1 MENIRKIL
9 LLTSCLFITLGTY
22 AQSINVTG
30 KVIDEEGLEVIGAN
44 ISVKGSAGVGTITDL
59 NGQYTLKVNNPSKD
73 ILVFSFIGMRTQ
85 EVHVKGKKRIDVTLQ
100 SDSKLLDEV
109 VVIGYGTSK
118 RSDLTGSVVSV
129 KSEDLMQ
136 TPTSDVAQALAG
148 RVAGVQISQSEGCP
162 GSSISINVRGGIS
175 MTQSNEPLY
184 VIDGYPSEDGMS
196 GLDPGEIE
204 SIDILKDASSTA
216 IYGARG
222 ANGVVVITTKKG
234 PKDTS
239 KMNVSF
245 DSYIGVSKIARKL
258 DVLSPKEFAL
268 LDYERNYVLDGS
280 KGVTGF
286 QNRYGSFQD
295 IDENYANREGIDW
308 QEEAL
313 GRITTSQNYRV
324 NISGGTKELKY
335 GMSYNY
341 FKELGAMVYSGNYRH
356 NISFN
361 ISHKVSSRFQANAR
375 FNYNQGKTYGM
386 GTSGQTTRFNKMEHI
401 LQYRPMSGIK
411 GTDTDLLSGEDPM
424 FEDEQDNPM
433 QNPIISA
440 QEEAR
445 TRFTRS
451 LQANGGFTF
460 NFSKRLSF
468 RNTIG
473 TRYQL
478 NRNDQFNGDLSAI
491 AKRSSIGGYIQYSE
505 SNSFQTSN
513 VLTFNNSYKK
523 KHRLTLMLGQ
533 EWIGS
538 WSKSLR
544 ADAYQFTNDDLG
556 LNDMGAGVP
565 TSISSSYVNSNRM
578 ISFFTRANYN
588 FKDKYLFTAT
598 LRADGS
604 SKFSSGHKWGVFP
617 SVSGAWRMAEEP
629 FIKKLNIFSDL
640 KLRIGYGLAGNN
652 RIGDFMSLE
661 TLDSVKYP
669 NGSDIITGYVPSGIP
684 SIDLQWEANK
694 TLNIGLDM
702 GFLAQRLI
710 VTPEFYLNRSDHLLL
725 NSRVPS
731 SSGFTNMIRN
741 VGETQNIGFDL
752 AISSFNIQRKKFSWK
767 TDFNISYNKNTIRAL
782 SGEDYFYE
790 EYAFGWQQKTHK
802 IEVGKAIGQFYG
814 YKTIG
819 LYQVDE
825 FDYDPDT
832 QKYTLK
838 EGIPYKGSDR
848 NSVRPGDWKF
858 ANLDDTGDSK
868 GVVDEKDKTVI
879 GNATPDFYG
888 GINNTFRYKD
898 FDLNIFFNF
907 SYGGEILNATKLS
920 NTQSGKRNY
929 NVLGICDIDSRWTY
943 INKQTG
949 ELITDP
955 AQLAAVNAG
964 RTIAS
969 VYDMEQGD
977 KYIHSWAVEDASF
990 MRLKNISLGYTF
1002 PKKLIRQ
1009 LSIQRLRLYFTASNL
1024 FVWTPYS
1031 GFDPET
1037 SVSGN
1042 GLTRGVDFG
1051 SYPRSRSFVLG
1062 FNLTL

>member
-9 LLTSCLFITLGTY
+9 LLTSCLFITLGMY
-22 AQSINVTG
+22 AQSITVTG

-44 ISVKGSAGVGTITDL
+44 ISVKGSAGIGTITNLD
-59 NGQYTLKVNNPSKD
+59 GQYTLKVNNPSKD

-85 EVHVKGKKRIDVTLQ
+85 EVHVKGKKQINVTLQ

-148 RVAGVQISQSEGCP
+148 RVAGVQISQSEGGP

-196 GLDPGEIE
+196 SLDPGEIE

-234 PKDTS
+234 PKDAS

-245 DSYIGVSKIARKL
+245 DSYVGISKIAKKL
-258 DVLSPKEFAL
+258 DVLSPAEFAL

-280 KGVTGF
+280 KGVNTF
-286 QNRYGSFQD
+286 QKRYGSFQD
-295 IDENYANREGIDW
+295 IDENYANRKGIDW

-313 GRITTSQNYRV
+313 GRVTTSQNYRV

-341 FKELGAMVYSGNYRH
+341 FKDLGAMVYSGTYRH
-356 NISFN
+356 NVSFN
-361 ISHKVSSRFQANAR
+361 ISHRASSRFQANAR
-375 FNYNQGKTYGM
+375 FSYDQSKTYGM

-411 GTDTDLLSGEDPM
+411 GTDAELLEGEDPM
-424 FEDEQDNPM
+424 YEDAQDNPM

-440 QEEAR
+440 QEENR

-460 NFSKRLSF
+460 TFSKKLSF

-473 TRYQL
+473 TRYYL
-478 NRNDQFNGDLSAI
+478 NRNDLFNGDLSVT

-505 SNSFQTSN
+505 NNSFQTSN
-513 VLTFNNSYKK
+513 VLTFNNYKK
-523 KHRLTLMLGQ
+523 IHRFTLMLGQ

-544 ADAYQFTNDDLG
+544 ADASQFATDDLG
-556 LNDMGAGVP
+556 LNDMSAGTP
-565 TSISSSYVNSNRM
+565 TAISSSYVNSNRM

-588 FKDKYLFTAT
+588 IRDKYLFTAT

-604 SKFSSGHKWGVFP
+604 SKFSSGHKWGIFP

-629 FIKKLNIFSDL
+629 FIKKLNVFSDL

-661 TLDSVKYP
+661 TLGSVKYAS
-669 NGSDIITGYVPSGIP
+669 GSDIITGYVPSRIP
-684 SIDLQWEANK
+684 STDLQWEANK

-710 VTPEFYLNRSDHLLL
+710 ITPEFYLNRSDHLLL

-741 VGETQNIGFDL
+741 VGETENIGFDL
-752 AISSFNIQRKKFSWK
+752 AVSSFNIQRKQFSWK

-782 SGEDYFYE
+782 SGEDHFYE
-790 EYAFGWQQKTHK
+790 EYRFGWQQKTHK
-802 IEVGKAIGQFYG
+802 IEVGKPIGQFYG

-819 LYQVDE
+819 LYQVDD
-825 FDYDPDT
+825 FYYDPAT

-838 EGIPYKGSDR
+838 EDIPYKGSDR
-848 NSVRPGDWKF
+848 SLVRPGDWKF
-858 ANLDDTGDSK
+858 ANLNDTGDSK
-868 GVVDEKDKTVI
+868 GVIDENDKTVI

-888 GINNTFRYKD
+888 GINNTFKYKD
-898 FDLNIFFNF
+898 FDLSIFFNF

-920 NTQSGKRNY
+920 NTQIGKKDY
-929 NVLGICDIDSRWTY
+929 NVLGICNIDSRWTY
-943 INKQTG
+943 IDKQTG

-955 AQLAAVNAG
+955 VQLAAVNTG
-964 RTIAS
+964 HTIAG
-969 VYDMEQGD
+969 VHDMEQGD

-990 MRLKNISLGYTF
+990 LRLKNISLGYNF
-1002 PKKLIRQ
+1002 PKKIIRKF
-1009 LSIQRLRLYFTASNL
+1009 SVQRLRLYFTASNL

>member
-9 LLTSCLFITLGTY
+9 LLTSCLFITLGMY
-22 AQSINVTG
+22 AQSITVTG

-44 ISVKGSAGVGTITDL
+44 ISVKGSAGVGTITNLD
-59 NGQYTLKVNNPSKD
+59 GQYTLKVNNPSKD

-85 EVHVKGKKRIDVTLQ
+85 EVHVKGKKQINVTLQ

-148 RVAGVQISQSEGCP
+148 RVAGVQISQSEGGP

-196 GLDPGEIE
+196 SLDPGEIE

-234 PKDTS
+234 PKDAS

-245 DSYIGVSKIARKL
+245 DSYVGISKIAKKL
-258 DVLSPKEFAL
+258 DVLSPAEFAL
-268 LDYERNYVLDGS
+268 LDYERSYALNGTT
-280 KGVTGF
+280 GVSTF
-286 QNRYGSFQD
+286 QKRYGSFQD
-295 IDENYANREGIDW
+295 IDENYADRKGIDW

-313 GRITTSQNYRV
+313 GRVTTSQNYRV

-341 FKELGAMVYSGNYRH
+341 FKEQGAMVYSGDYRH

-361 ISHKVSSRFQANAR
+361 ISHKASSRFQANAR
-375 FNYNQGKTYGM
+375 FSYNQGKTYGM

-401 LQYRPMSGIK
+401 LQYRPISGIK
-411 GTDTDLLSGEDPM
+411 GSDTELLEGEDPM
-424 FEDEQDNPM
+424 FVDQQDNPM

-440 QEEAR
+440 REEDR
-445 TRFTRS
+445 TRFTRN

-460 NFSKRLSF
+460 YFSKKLSF
-468 RNTIG
+468 RNIIG
-473 TRYQL
+473 TRYYL
-478 NRNDQFNGDLSAI
+478 NRNDQFNGDLSAY
-491 AKRSSIGGYIQYSE
+491 AKRSSIGGYIQYAE

-513 VLTFNNSYKK
+513 VLTFDNRYKK
-523 KHRLTLMLGQ
+523 AHRFTLMLGQ
-533 EWIGS
+533 EWISS

-544 ADAYQFTNDDLG
+544 ADANQFANDDLG
-556 LNDMGAGVP
+556 LNNMGAGVP
-565 TSISSSYVNSNRM
+565 TAISSSYINSNRM
-578 ISFFTRANYN
+578 ISWFTRANYN
-588 FKDKYLFTAT
+588 FKNKYLFTAT

-604 SKFSSGHKWGVFP
+604 SKFGHNHKWGVFP
-617 SVSGAWRMAEEP
+617 SVSGAWRMSEEP
-629 FIKKLNIFSDL
+629 FIKKLNLFSDL
-640 KLRIGYGLAGNN
+640 KLRVGYGLAGNN
-652 RIGDFMSLE
+652 RIGDFMSLD
-661 TLDSVKYP
+661 LLNSIKYA
-669 NGSDIITGYVPSGIP
+669 NGSDIITGYIP
-684 SIDLQWEANK
+684 SSIPSVDLQWEANK
-694 TLNIGLDM
+694 TLNMGLDV
-702 GFLAQRLI
+702 GFLAQRI
-710 VTPEFYLNRSDHLLL
+710 IITPEFYLNRSNHLLL

-731 SSGFTNMIRN
+731 SSGFTKMMRN
-741 VGETQNIGFDL
+741 IGETQNIGFDL
-752 AISSFNIQRKKFSWK
+752 AISTFNIQRKQFSWK

-790 EYAFGWQQKTHK
+790 EYAFGWQQSTHK
-802 IEVGKAIGQFYG
+802 VEVGKAIGQFYG
-814 YKTIG
+814 YKTLG

-825 FDYDPDT
+825 FDYNPDT

-858 ANLDDTGDSK
+858 ANIDDTGDSK
-868 GVVDEKDKTVI
+868 GVVNEKDKTVI
-879 GNATPDFYG
+879 GNANPDFYG
-888 GINNTFRYKD
+888 GINNTFKYKN
-898 FDLNIFFNF
+898 FDLSIFFRF
-907 SYGGEILNATKLS
+907 SYGGEVLNATKLS
-920 NTQSGKRNY
+920 NTQSGKLNY
-929 NVLGICDIDSRWTY
+929 NVLDICNMNNRWTY
-943 INKQTG
+943 IDRQTG
-949 ELITDP
+949 KLITDP
-955 AQLAAVNAG
+955 EQLKAVNTG

-969 VYDMEQGD
+969 IYDMEQGD

-990 MRLKNISLGYTF
+990 LRLQNVSLGYNF
-1002 PKKLIRQ
+1002 PKQLIRKY
-1009 LSIQRLRLYFTASNL
+1009 SIQRLRLYFTANNL

-1037 SVSGN
+1037 SVSGS
-1042 GLTRGVDFG
+1042 GLTRGIDFG
-1051 SYPRSRSFVLG
+1051 SYPRNRSFVFGL
-1062 FNLTL
+1062 NLTL

>member
-9 LLTSCLFITLGTY
+9 LLTSCLFITLGMY
-22 AQSINVTG
+22 AQSITVTG

-44 ISVKGSAGVGTITDL
+44 ISVKGSAGVGTITNLD
-59 NGQYTLKVNNPSKD
+59 GQYTLKVNNPSKD

-85 EVHVKGKKRIDVTLQ
+85 EVHVKGKKQINVTLQ

-148 RVAGVQISQSEGCP
+148 RVAGVQISQSEGGP

-196 GLDPGEIE
+196 SLDPGEIE

-222 ANGVVVITTKKG
+222 ANGVVVITTKRG
-234 PKDTS
+234 PKDAS

-245 DSYIGVSKIARKL
+245 DSYVGISKIAKKL
-258 DVLSPKEFAL
+258 DVLSPAEFAL
-268 LDYERNYVLDGS
+268 LDYERSYALNGTT
-280 KGVTGF
+280 GVSTF
-286 QNRYGSFQD
+286 QKRYGSFQD
-295 IDENYANREGIDW
+295 IDENYADRKGIDW

-313 GRITTSQNYRV
+313 GRVTTSQNYRV

-341 FKELGAMVYSGNYRH
+341 FKEQGAMVYSGTYRH
-356 NISFN
+356 NVSFN
-361 ISHKVSSRFQANAR
+361 ISHKASSRFQANAR
-375 FNYNQGKTYGM
+375 FSYDQGKTYGM

-411 GTDTDLLSGEDPM
+411 GSDAELLEGEDPM
-424 FEDEQDNPM
+424 FEDAQDNPM

-440 QEEAR
+440 QEEQR
-445 TRFTRS
+445 VRIWRS

-460 NFSKRLSF
+460 NISKKLSF

-478 NRNDQFNGDLSAI
+478 NRNEQFNGDLSAI
-491 AKRSSIGGYIQYSE
+491 AKRSSIGGYVQYSE
-505 SNSFQTSN
+505 NNSFQTSN
-513 VLTFNNSYKK
+513 VLTFNNYKK
-523 KHRLTLMLGQ
+523 IHRFTLMLGQ

-544 ADAYQFTNDDLG
+544 ADADQFANDD
-556 LNDMGAGVP
+556 MGVNNMSTGNP
-565 TSISSSYVNSNRM
+565 TSISSSYINSNRM
-578 ISFFTRANYN
+578 ISFFARANYN
-588 FKDKYLFTAT
+588 LKDKYLFTAT

-604 SKFSSGHKWGVFP
+604 SKFSSDHKWGLFP

-629 FIKKLNIFSDL
+629 FIKKLNVFSDL

-652 RIGDFMSLE
+652 RISDFMSLE
-661 TLDSVKYP
+661 TLSPVKYAS
-669 NGSDIITGYVPSGIP
+669 GSDIISGYVPSRI
-684 SIDLQWEANK
+684 SSADLQWEANK

-710 VTPEFYLNRSDHLLL
+710 ITPEFYLNRSDHLLL

-731 SSGFTNMIRN
+731 SSGFSNMIRN

-790 EYAFGWQQKTHK
+790 EFRFGWQQNTHK

-825 FDYDPDT
+825 FDYDPTT

-868 GVVDEKDKTVI
+868 GVVNEKDKTII
-879 GNATPDFYG
+879 GSAAPDFYG
-888 GINNTFRYKD
+888 GINNTFKYKD
-898 FDLNIFFNF
+898 FDLSIFFNF
-907 SYGGEILNATKLS
+907 SYGGEVLNATKLS
-920 NTQSGKRNY
+920 NTQTGKQNY
-929 NVLGICDIDSRWTY
+929 NVLGVCNIDSRWTY
-943 INKQTG
+943 IDKQTG

-964 RTIAS
+964 RTIAGI
-969 VYDMEQGD
+969 YDMEQGD

-990 MRLKNISLGYTF
+990 LRLKNISLGYNF
-1002 PKKLIRQ
+1002 PRKLIRKI
-1009 LSIQRLRLYFTASNL
+1009 SVQRLRLYFTASNL

-1051 SYPRSRSFVLG
+1051 SYPRNRSFVFG